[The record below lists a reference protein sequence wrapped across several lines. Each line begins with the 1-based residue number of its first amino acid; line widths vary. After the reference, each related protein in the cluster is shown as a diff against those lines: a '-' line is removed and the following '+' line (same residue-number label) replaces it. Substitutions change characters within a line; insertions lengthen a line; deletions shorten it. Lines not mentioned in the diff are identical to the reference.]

1 MIVFLFIN
9 QAILL
14 LGQCTRLGTW
24 KGMPLK
30 GWRKSDP
37 LGYDESTVDRLIP
50 GYGGPDT
57 GTLTRPKPWTL
68 TLTLTTKPTNQ
79 PASQTGNKDGR

>member
-1 MIVFLFIN
+1 MIVFLFIS

-14 LGQCTRLGTW
+14 FGQCTRLGTW

-30 GWRKSDP
+30 GRRKSDP

-50 GYGGPDT
+50 GT
-57 GTLTRPKPWTL
+57 GTLCPVILSIIIAHSPGEA
-68 TLTLTTKPTNQ
+68 PC
-79 PASQTGNKDGR
+79 AAGSGRQ